1 MPRNALR
8 LSLIALP
15 ALLAAC
21 ASAPE
26 APTSSTTA
34 QTATATPLQESA
46 PVTAPRTAAQPF
58 RADAPQTY
66 MVKPGDTLWDLAQR
80 FLNDP
85 WTWPEIWYD
94 NPQVRNPHLIYPG
107 DQLTIVNV
115 KGQPRL
121 TKKLGPRM
129 RSLSSG
135 EAISTLPIDAI
146 RPFLAYPQVV
156 EAYELNAAPKVI
168 GSPDGRLILGRG
180 DSFYAHGGV
189 LESGESVAVV
199 RPKKPLIDPDS
210 KDVLGYEAEAAGTA
224 QVQSLGEPAT
234 LKLTESPRETRIGDR
249 LVPMPAALDHDL
261 RLTPAPWDMEGRVIS
276 LPEASTINGQW
287 QVVALNR
294 GRVDG
299 MSAGNVVRLHKPGS
313 IAKVDNTP
321 IRDPRGGD
329 AGATSSERVSEVKL
343 PDLALGDAVVFLVY
357 ERVSYALLTEL
368 TQEVREGTCFTAP
381 NVPTFSCR

>member
-15 ALLAAC
+15 PLIAAC

-26 APTSSTTA
+26 APYSSSTA
-34 QTATATPLQESA
+34 QAATATPLQASA
-46 PVTAPRTAAQPF
+46 PVIAPLAAAQPF

-107 DQLTIVNV
+107 DQLTIVSV

-121 TKKLGPRM
+121 TKKLSPRM
-129 RSLSSG
+129 RPLPD
-135 EAISTLPIDAI
+135 EQAIPTLPNDAI

-156 EAYELNAAPKVI
+156 EAHELNAAPKVI
-168 GSPDGRLILGRG
+168 GSPDGRLVLGRG
-180 DSFYAHGGV
+180 DTFYAHGGL
-189 LESGESVAVV
+189 LESGETVAVV

-224 QVQSLGEPAT
+224 QVENLGAPASLR
-234 LKLTESPRETRIGDR
+234 LTESPRETRIGDR

-261 RLTPAPWDMEGRVIS
+261 RLTPADWSMEGRVIS

-294 GRVDG
+294 GRRDG
-299 MSAGNVVRLHKPGS
+299 MTAGNVVRLHRPGN

-321 IRDPRGGD
+321 IPDPFGGD
-329 AGATSSERVSEVKL
+329 TGTTAGERVSEVKL
-343 PDLALGDAVVFLVY
+343 PDVELGDAVVFLVY
-357 ERVSYALLTEL
+357 ERVSYALLTGV
-368 TQEVREGTCFTAP
+368 TQEVREGVCFTAP
-381 NVPTFSCR
+381 NVPTSACR